1 MMHPP
6 SFMSTSRSWAN
17 PRSLR
22 PQPRL
27 DEPFRTS
34 GICDDDD
41 DSRNETSTTTKTQ
54 TSPRPQTQHKL
65 CSWPL
70 ADAVL
75 PIPEGVLSQ
84 SAGLTPLQQREPV
97 DGVLGRL
104 VTGMIPRL
112 AFREV
117 RRKRTSRSVISPRR
131 LENHPSNQFRK
142 KNFKSKERESEK
154 RIYRSSH
161 RDTRS
166 KGRKEKFLW
175 LKPYTIRERLSKS
188 WTRPK
193 SHLTISPPKP
203 CPCAGRVAAELNRD
217 WFLKSLVIQ

>member
-1 MMHPP
+1 MQLTFSRRCAPYSRRSPVPIRWPH
-6 SFMSTSRSWAN
+6 SSSTTRTSRRC
-17 PRSLR
+17 PRTTR
-22 PQPRL
+22 N
-27 DEPFRTS
+27 
-34 GICDDDD
+34 GDDPP
-41 DSRNETSTTTKTQ
+41 K
-54 TSPRPQTQHKL
+54 
-65 CSWPL
+65 
-70 ADAVL
+70 
-75 PIPEGVLSQ
+75 
-84 SAGLTPLQQREPV
+84 
-97 DGVLGRL
+97 
-104 VTGMIPRL
+104 L

-142 KNFKSKERESEK
+142 RKFKSKERESEK

-217 WFLKSLVIQ
+217 WFLKSLVIQSCSVEVLWCRGRRRTNFRAFLLREIRRRAHIHTNASEINWDRSIVRDRGSGGKKTKCKNTD